1 MVCYEEFGLHIIQLI
16 KALYDQQKAA
26 VRTSY
31 GLTNW
36 FEIEQGVRQGCIIS
50 PHLFNLYVEDIMRNA
65 LDGSE
70 GSIAVGGRKVTN
82 LRYADDIVLIAGSLE
97 ELQNLVKRVKLES
110 EKAGTKVMKIQR
122 TPTENG
128 LEIDGYNVE
137 NVDKFT
143 YLGATFTN
151 TVEDSTEVKRRVGI
165 VKNAT
170 IALNN
175 IWKIQ

>member
-1 MVCYEEFGLHIIQLI
+1 
-16 KALYDQQKAA
+16 
-26 VRTSY
+26 
-31 GLTNW
+31 
-36 FEIEQGVRQGCIIS
+36 
-50 PHLFNLYVEDIMRNA
+50 MRNA